1 MERVRLFVRCCK
13 EHGEYNHLINYYQN
27 LESLR
32 VNLYATPIELWPLCL
47 SPMPQQEF
55 LDMWRSYQKKY
66 MCLSYLKKY
75 KILQKNNDYDL
86 SNW

>member
-13 EHGEYNHLINYYQN
+13 EHREYNHLINYYQN
-27 LESLR
+27 LYSLR

-55 LDMWRSYQKKY
+55 LDMWRLYQ
-66 MCLSYLKKY
+66 KKY
-75 KILQKNNDYDL
+75 KILQKNNEYDL